1 MAKKKETIGTGK
13 ARTSAAGQKKM
24 PRVQKKDALGI
35 VECRGITAAIEAADS
50 MVKTANFEV
59 IGSQKIGNALI
70 YTAVIGEVDAVR
82 EAVKAG
88 SETAQRLGEL
98 YAAHVMTR
106 PDDTIF
112 EIIEI
117 ISR

>member
-50 MVKTANFEV
+50 MVKTANVEV

-70 YTAVIGEVDAVR
+70 YTAVIGEVD
-82 EAVKAG
+82 AVKAG

>member
-1 MAKKKETIGTGK
+1 MGKRKAEADIAKKSQTKERKAEAEDAGK
-13 ARTSAAGQKKM
+13 G
-24 PRVQKKDALGI
+24 ALGI

-50 MVKTANFEV
+50 MVKAAGVEV

-70 YTAVIGEVDAVR
+70 YIAVTGKVDAVR

-88 SETAQRLGEL
+88 SATAVRLGEL
-98 YAAHVMTR
+98 YAAHAMAR

-112 EIIEI
+112 KIIKI
-117 ISR
+117 ISG